1 MKKVLVAMS
10 GGVDSSVAA
19 ALLKEQGFEVCGVTM
34 QLFDGKENSA
44 VNDAKIVADA
54 LSIPHYTV
62 DAVDLFEQDVIG
74 YFISEYKSGRTP
86 NPCVRCNHRLKFGL
100 LMDKAVSLG
109 CDFLATG
116 HYAVIEN
123 GNLRRGVD
131 PHKDQ
136 SYFLYPVLSS
146 GIDKILF
153 PLGGLTK
160 DKVRETAQKFN
171 LPTASKKESQD
182 ICFIPSGDYLQF
194 LKSRGIGVDDCGAS
208 GDIVD
213 VSGKIIGKH
222 TGVYNF
228 TVGQRKG
235 LGALG
240 KRMYVK
246 QIIVDTN
253 TVVAA
258 DEEQLETSIIEV
270 DPLCSKRELKTG
282 DRFNVQIRYRS
293 KPTSAEVISCNPA
306 YDSGTLRLQFDE
318 PVRAAAPG
326 QSAVLYD
333 GDVVTAGGIIKIPV
347 Y

>member
-34 QLFDGKENSA
+34 QLFGDKENSA

-62 DAVDLFEQDVIG
+62 DAVDLFEQNVIS

-100 LMDKAVSLG
+100 LMDKAVSLD
-109 CDFLATG
+109 CNFLATG
-116 HYAVIEN
+116 HYAIIED

-131 PHKDQ
+131 LHKDQ
-136 SYFLYPVLSS
+136 SYFLYPILSS
-146 GIDKILF
+146 DIDKILF
-153 PLGGLTK
+153 PLGVLTK
-160 DKVRETAQKFN
+160 EKVREIAQKFN
-171 LPTASKKESQD
+171 LPAASKKESQD

-194 LKSRGIGVDDCGAS
+194 LKSRGIGVDDYGVS

-213 VSGKIIGKH
+213 VNGKIIGKH

-246 QIIVDTN
+246 CINVDDN
-253 TVVAA
+253 TVTAV
-258 DEEQLETSIIEV
+258 DEEQLETNIIDV
-270 DPLCSKRELKTG
+270 RDLLRSKMELKSG
-282 DRFNVQIRYRS
+282 DRFHVQIRYRS
-293 KPTSAEVISCNPA
+293 KPASAEVISYNRA
-306 YDSGTLRLQFDE
+306 LDSETLCLKFDE
-318 PVRAAAPG
+318 PVKAAAPG
-326 QSAVLYD
+326 QSAVLYN
-333 GDVVTAGGIIKIPV
+333 GDVVIAGGVIQ
-347 Y
+347 